1 MRYACGMKRTTVML
15 DDEVDARLRR
25 EARRRGTTVSALVR
39 DAVEQAY
46 GPEARPRPALAFIG
60 IGDSGLGDASER
72 IDDLLLDD
80 LIEGQRRAGESGTL
94 AS

>member
-1 MRYACGMKRTTVML
+1 ML

-25 EARRRGTTVSALVR
+25 EARRRATTVSALVR
-39 DAVEQAY
+39 DAIDQAY
-46 GPEARPRPALAFIG
+46 GPETRAPRALAFIG
-60 IGDSGLGDASER
+60 VGDSGLGDASER

-80 LIEGQRRAGESGTL
+80 LVEQQRRSGGSDTL